1 MNGLG
6 SGDFGEFTFLDLIS
20 LCSFFIALQNLDSNI
35 SQDDM
40 QELQATVSKK
50 TNELLSEIHNH
61 LDSQDKRIDKI
72 LQLLEE
78 MNNGDTRDF

>member
-6 SGDFGEFTFLDLIS
+6 SGDNGELTFLDCIS

-50 TNELLSEIHNH
+50 TNELLDEIHNH
-61 LDSQDKRIDKI
+61 LSNQDKKIDMI
-72 LQLLEE
+72 LQLLEDGE
-78 MNNGDTRDF
+78 NGSSRDI

>member
-1 MNGLG
+1 MSGLG

-50 TNELLSEIHNH
+50 TNELLSEIHYH
-61 LDSQDKRIDKI
+61 LNTQDKKIDRI

-78 MNNGDTRDF
+78 KDNGNTRDI